1 MDWIRTTV
9 SSLCRE
15 IRKDSIPL
23 TDSFNFS
30 DFIINSPLGRYDGNI
45 YESYFNLV
53 NSAHKPA
60 TIPPYFSSVIHPLLN
75 RDRDVEEGLELED
88 EGET

>member
-1 MDWIRTTV
+1 MDWIRSSV
-9 SSLCRE
+9 SSLCKTVRA
-15 IRKDSIPL
+15 DSIPL

-53 NSAHKPA
+53 QSAHKPA
-60 TIPPYFSSVIHPLLN
+60 VVPPYFQSVIHPLLN
-75 RDRDVEEGLELED
+75 REAEDEDILELDEEED
-88 EGET
+88 